1 MLVCPLSLSLC
12 SLSQSVP
19 TLCSSPKSLT
29 TIAHV
34 RRTSP
39 PPEITIALCLM
50 DSSFLEDPHPISPHL
65 RPTSHA
71 TASATA
77 AAASSRMILILRY
90 DFDFEEG
97 FSRFGPWFNPLFSS
111 NLISICKHACQS
123 LASRRAYQDGLHSRA
138 I

>member
-1 MLVCPLSLSLC
+1 MCPCWSALSLSLC

-29 TIAHV
+29 TIAQV

-39 PPEITIALCLM
+39 PPQIAIALCLM

-71 TASATA
+71 TASATTA
-77 AAASSRMILILRY
+77 AAASSQK
-90 DFDFEEG
+90 ETV
-97 FSRFGPWFNPLFSS
+97 SS
-111 NLISICKHACQS
+111 ELLKPEHTDYAAMMSVIYSMVKLDYIIKGSFLHLISNRHQEN
-123 LASRRAYQDGLHSRA
+123 
-138 I
+138 